1 MPVSTR
7 DQRVIL
13 GHGAAGH
20 RRDSQYHHFCAEI
33 VREAVDE
40 RTLDRTWQRLTHA
53 AELRDDPELA
63 SMLRAFVEQKRAEIR
78 EHARIAAASLGA
90 RPEANARLPAGV
102 RIPRRSATPGDGR
115 TDPVEEVRPVL
126 PGHLPHVEAQPPR
139 LRPAPAAP
147 TREQLVLARRRDRA
161 EFDEAV
167 SRFDVHAAEMA
178 LERLSELHQRPGTPA
193 VDVEED
199 ARCARRLEALRTRVA
214 HFGGH
219 VDRLAAYA
227 AEALRRGDADVAARF
242 LQRLSSIH
250 AARPALLSQERL
262 DEIRSMLARVGED
275 EEARAAAAALVAR
288 ERAVVDEL
296 KNLIRK
302 IHRFHDLVRAHPP
315 ESEEFR
321 AAEREYRAALGEIRA
336 HDNEWLAG
344 LILELEGLIEE
355 LHDPTGHAIHELD
368 HFLHA
373 VRAALRHLASEVR
386 EIQRE
391 RESESAAGPS

>member
-1 MPVSTR
+1 MSTR

-20 RRDSQYHHFCAEI
+20 RRDSQFHHFCAEI

-40 RTLDRTWQRLTHA
+40 RTLDRTWQRLLHA
-53 AELRDDPELA
+53 DELRSDPELA
-63 SMLRAFVEQKRAEIR
+63 AMLRSFLEQKRAEIR

-90 RPEANARLPAGV
+90 RPSTGSRLPTGV
-102 RIPRRSATPGDGR
+102 RIPRRTAAGGNAKDAWE
-115 TDPVEEVRPVL
+115 DVHPVL
-126 PGHLPHVEAQPPR
+126 PEHRPHVDAQPAR
-139 LRPAPAAP
+139 LHPAPAPP

-167 SRFDVHAAEMA
+167 GRFDVRAAEMA
-178 LERLSELHQRPGTPA
+178 LDRLSELHHRPGTPA
-193 VDVEED
+193 ADVEED
-199 ARCARRLEALRTRVA
+199 ARSARRLDALRTRVA
-214 HFGGH
+214 HFAGH
-219 VDRLAAYA
+219 VDRLAAFA

-250 AARPALLSQERL
+250 AARPALLPQERL
-262 DEIRSMLARVGED
+262 DEIRAMLARVGED

-288 ERAVVDEL
+288 ERSVVDEL
-296 KNLIRK
+296 KRLIRT

-315 ESEEFR
+315 DSEEFR
-321 AAEREYRAALGEIRA
+321 AAERAYREALGEIRA

-368 HFLHA
+368 HFLDA

-386 EIQRE
+386 AIQRE
-391 RESESAAGPS
+391 RESGAEPGAR